1 MGEVYWEKITL
12 SNTYYE
18 WDIVLHSLCILLL
31 TYKITLWSNFYY
43 SHFIDREMRLT
54 DQGKLN
60 PLLKEI

>member
-1 MGEVYWEKITL
+1 MDEVYWEKNNYRIPTMDEIL
-12 SNTYYE
+12 FYTVYVYY
-18 WDIVLHSLCILLL
+18 S

-60 PLLKEI
+60 PLLKDI